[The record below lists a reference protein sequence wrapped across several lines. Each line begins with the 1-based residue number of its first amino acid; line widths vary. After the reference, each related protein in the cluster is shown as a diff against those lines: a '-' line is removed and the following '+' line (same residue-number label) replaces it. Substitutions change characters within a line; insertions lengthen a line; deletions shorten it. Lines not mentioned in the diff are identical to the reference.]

1 MASYKYSAISLDG
14 EHVNGVVEAYNEFDA
29 ADRIKQNC
37 RVVLKL
43 AAVNEEKKSIL
54 LVDLDADKLD
64 KKAFTLMCNQFSVI
78 LRAGV
83 PIGRT
88 VRLICDKTE
97 NKNLHRVLSQVAEDV
112 VAGRSLATSFAE
124 RGGKLFP
131 VTFIETVRA
140 GEESGTLADS
150 FDAVSRYY
158 SKRVKM
164 ASKVRGA
171 LIYPV
176 FVLVVAIVVVI
187 VLMVKVV
194 PTFMNIFDSM
204 DMELPAI
211 TKALIAVSNFFR
223 NYTLLIA
230 AIVALIVIG
239 LRLYARNSEGR
250 LKLAKLQ
257 LKLPVLGKVAWLDC
271 ASQFANTM
279 AMMLNAGLPI
289 TKAVSISAKTID
301 NYYVSYQVGTLTV
314 KLEEGRSLYSGLS
327 ESGVLPDI
335 LVDMVG
341 VGEETGELEKTLG
354 TIGVYYDNELEQAT
368 SEAVAKLEP
377 AILVVLA
384 GVAGFIVLAMY
395 TAMFS
400 MYSGM

>member
-1 MASYKYSAISLDG
+1 MDLDG
-14 EHVNGVVEAYNEFDA
+14 
-29 ADRIKQNC
+29 
-37 RVVLKL
+37 
-43 AAVNEEKKSIL
+43 
-54 LVDLDADKLD
+54 DKLD

-88 VRLICDKTE
+88 VKLICDKTE
-97 NKNLHRVLSQVAEDV
+97 NKNLHRVLSKVSEDV
-112 VAGRSLATSFAE
+112 IAGRSLATSFAE

-131 VTFIETVRA
+131 ATFIETVRA
-140 GEESGTLADS
+140 GEESGSLAES
-150 FDAVSRYY
+150 FEAVSRYY

-164 ASKVRGA
+164 GNKVRGA

-176 FVLVVAIVVVI
+176 FVLIVAIVVVI

-194 PTFMNIFDSM
+194 PVFMEIFTSM
-204 DMELPAI
+204 NMELPAV
-211 TKALIAVSNFFR
+211 TKALIAVSNFFK
-223 NYTLLIA
+223 NYTLLMAAIA
-230 AIVALIVIG
+230 AIIVIG
-239 LRLYARNSEGR
+239 IRLYGRKSEGR
-250 LKLAKLQ
+250 LKLAKLR
-257 LKLPVLGKVAWLDC
+257 LKLPVLGNVAWLDS

-279 AMMLNAGLPI
+279 AMMLAAGLPI
-289 TKAVSISAKTID
+289 TKAVSITAKTID
-301 NYYVSYQVGTLTV
+301 NYYVSYYVGTLTV
-314 KLEEGRSLYSGLS
+314 KLEEGRSLHSGLV
-327 ESGVLPDI
+327 ETGVLPDI

-354 TIGVYYDNELEQAT
+354 TIGVYYDDELEQAT

-384 GVAGFIVLAMY
+384 GVAGFIVIAMY
-395 TAMFS
+395 MAMFS